1 MGGKI
6 LVTLGF
12 FPSCLFD
19 LFASLEHKGIKLVQY
34 KTLGK

>member
-19 LFASLEHKGIKLVQY
+19 LFASYGESYNISLEHKGIN
-34 KTLGK
+34 